1 MVDGSLF
8 LGKQID
14 TYSKLN
20 SVYARYKAL
29 RNEENSCVDL
39 IEIISR
45 REPKNQ
51 KVKLAK
57 ERIKSKLDGLATRK
71 AAM

>member
-8 LGKQID
+8 LGKQIN

-45 REPKNQ
+45 R
-51 KVKLAK
+51 
-57 ERIKSKLDGLATRK
+57 
-71 AAM
+71 